1 MIKGIFDK
9 YDQSDSGWIVRY
21 KVEENGLNITKSLM
35 LHPNQVNYAEIDK
48 ECEFDI
54 KSCPNFA
61 NGGVW
66 EDMAVVYTGEGERI
80 GERIGELIEKFKGK
94 IMFPK
99 MVERAKESLKGVETP
114 NPNSDWEEILFNFI
128 DEHPCILPH
137 ELFEWLEKN
146 YEVPKIKHNVR
157 TINHGR

>member
-1 MIKGIFDK
+1 MRVLKGVFDK

-21 KVEENGLNITKSLM
+21 QVEENGLTITKSLM
-35 LHPNQVNYAEIDK
+35 LHPNQVGYAEIDK

-61 NGGVW
+61 NGGEW

-80 GERIGELIEKFKGK
+80 GELIEKFKDK
-94 IMFPK
+94 IMFPN
-99 MVERAKESLKGVETP
+99 MVERAKESLEGVIIPEP
-114 NPNSDWEEILFNFI
+114 IENDWEEILFDFI
-128 DEHPCILPH
+128 DEYPCILPH

-146 YEVPKIKHNVR
+146 YEVPKKK
-157 TINHGR
+157 TQC